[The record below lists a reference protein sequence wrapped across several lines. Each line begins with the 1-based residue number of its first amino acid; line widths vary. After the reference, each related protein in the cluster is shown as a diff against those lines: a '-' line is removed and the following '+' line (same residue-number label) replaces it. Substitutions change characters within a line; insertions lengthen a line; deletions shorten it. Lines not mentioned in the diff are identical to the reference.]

1 MEKPTP
7 SIKFYGADTD
17 KWIGRILSN
26 DAQKTQIQGGG
37 FGLRYKVAI
46 MGYHTSDEGE
56 LKNEDI
62 TYALVRLGVT
72 DGTGAGGR
80 MRSPRLTQGDVVTGE
95 FLDGAAR
102 QQPIITGAL
111 GRVGGE
117 RKGKG
122 RFESKTGFWGGL
134 KPGNLLE
141 RDEANETSTP
151 PCVPK
156 AIPKGSGSDKT
167 DKRETDKESLKAAGI
182 DPDGEPKVGEVKKP
196 EGNGLTAEE
205 QAEILKEQQ
214 TGTVKTDEQLQA
226 EEGGTSNTVPT
237 EEVETREQRQ
247 AREDREAAQALLDSG
262 EFLF

>member
-26 DAQKTQIQGGG
+26 DAQKTQIEGGG

-141 RDEANETSTP
+141 RDEANETSSP

-156 AIPKGSGSDKT
+156 ATPKGSGSDKT
-167 DKRETDKESLKAAGI
+167 AKRGTDEEALKAAGI

-205 QAEILKEQQ
+205 QKEFEEAAAFEAALNAP
-214 TGTVKTDEQLQA
+214 VTDEERANVDANLNQ
-226 EEGGTSNTVPT
+226 
-237 EEVETREQRQ
+237 
-247 AREDREAAQALLDSG
+247 
-262 EFLF
+262 